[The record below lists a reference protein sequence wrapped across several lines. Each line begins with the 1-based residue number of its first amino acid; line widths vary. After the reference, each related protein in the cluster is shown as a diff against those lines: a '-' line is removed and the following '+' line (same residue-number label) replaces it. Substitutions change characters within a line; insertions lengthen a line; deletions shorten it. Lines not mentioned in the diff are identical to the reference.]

1 MIIGSKRVG
10 IGQPAYIVAEGGINH
25 NGYMEIAYK
34 LVDAAA
40 EAGAN
45 AIKFQKRT
53 PRLSTPR
60 AEWDK
65 VRDTPWWGLLSY
77 IEYREKIE
85 LDITEHA
92 RLMKHAHSLGLG
104 FIDSVWDMQSLA
116 DVISIGVDAIKIPS
130 AMLTNIGLI
139 ESSVVAYKP
148 VILSTGMSTDEEIS
162 TAVSAAVDKA
172 ESKNLAVLHCTSTY
186 PCSAEELNLLLV
198 RTLQEQY
205 PLVIGYSN
213 HSPGIIA
220 AVSAVTLGAKIVEA
234 HITLDRTAWGTDQA
248 ASIEP
253 GGFKRMVDYIRTTE
267 KSLGDGIKQVY
278 DSELPARQKLRGTV

>member
-10 IGQPAYIVAEGGINH
+10 IGQPTYIVAEGGINH
-25 NGYMEIAYK
+25 NGDIEIAYK

-53 PRLSTPR
+53 PRLATPR

-65 VRDTPWWGLLSY
+65 VRDTPWGLLSY

-85 LDITEHA
+85 LDITEHS
-92 RLMKHAHSLGLG
+92 RLMKRAHSLGLG

-116 DVISIGVDAIKIPS
+116 DVIGIGVDAIKIPS
-130 AMLTNIGLI
+130 AMLTNLGLI
-139 ESSVVAYKP
+139 ESSITAMRP
-148 VILSTGMSTDEEIS
+148 VILSTGMSTAEEIS
-162 TAVSAAVDKA
+162 TAVSCAQDKA
-172 ESKNLAVLHCTSTY
+172 ESKSLAVLHCTSTY
-186 PCSAEELNLLLV
+186 PCDPAELNLLAIMG
-198 RTLQEQY
+198 LQLKY
-205 PLVIGYSN
+205 PNLVIGYSN

-267 KSLGDGIKQVY
+267 KSLGDGIKKVY
-278 DSELPARQKLRGTV
+278 NSELSSMLKLRGTV